1 MKSDINVMSK
11 QSLRTKKK
19 HSALNR
25 HASGLNYLKG
35 RKRMAR
41 VPCATN
47 MLNQYKAIMLHV

>member
-1 MKSDINVMSK
+1 MTK
-11 QSLRTKKK
+11 QSLRTNKK

-35 RKRMAR
+35 TKLMAR
-41 VPCATN
+41 VPCVPN

>member
-41 VPCATN
+41 FTVRLTC
-47 MLNQYKAIMLHV
+47 